1 MLYEIIGVIGALI
14 VFGSF
19 LYVLWVV
26 WRSLKQ

>member
-1 MLYEIIGVIGALI
+1 MIYQIVSVIGALI

-19 LYVLWVV
+19 LYVIWVL